1 MELQELNQ
9 VEQKMLLELY
19 CYEMDSAGQTI
30 PIEDLP
36 LILNVALEDVNLAYR
51 KLALKGLLLGQSLT
65 VRGKLFVEETGL
77 LPIDRWSELQATR
90 EALSVCIVEA
100 MVAEGYTESLNLEG
114 LAPRLPLKPG
124 VFQFNIDVMT
134 ERGFLTLLR
143 GNRVALG
150 PRLRALVGK

>member
-1 MELQELNQ
+1 MELNELNRL
-9 VEQKMLLELY
+9 EQKLLLELY
-19 CYEMDSAGQTI
+19 CYEMDSAGRLI
-30 PIEDLP
+30 PRDDLLQVLGIEEVDLK
-36 LILNVALEDVNLAYR
+36 LSLR
-51 KLALKGLLLGQSLT
+51 KLALKGLLLGDSLT

-77 LPIDRWSELQATR
+77 LPIDRWSEVQATR

-100 MVAEGYTESLNLEG
+100 MVAEGYTESVNLDG
-114 LAPRLPLKPG
+114 LVPRLTLKPG
-124 VFQFNIDVMT
+124 VFDFNLEVMA